1 MREIVL
7 PAVTES
13 IPKAMAWIDGE
24 LEKLECAPKAQMHID
39 LLMDEILVNV
49 ASYAYP
55 DHPGDVTVQFTCRDR
70 IAEITFIDS
79 GIPYNPLENPEPD
92 ITLPAEQRPIGGLGI
107 FLVKKMADEAEYRHE
122 GGKNILT
129 IRKTI

>member
-55 DHPGDVTVQFTCRDR
+55 DHPGDVTCQ
-70 IAEITFIDS
+70 AS
-79 GIPYNPLENPEPD
+79 GKSCLSVLIPCV
-92 ITLPAEQRPIGGLGI
+92 GLT
-107 FLVKKMADEAEYRHE
+107 E
-122 GGKNILT
+122 
-129 IRKTI
+129 